1 MLRDAWLIC
10 RKDLLVEWRSK
21 VTTRF
26 VMPFVLSVIMLFA
39 FAFDAEST
47 LLQRGAGGL
56 FWITVLFA
64 SNTISQRMSSI
75 ERADGLS
82 DAMRMSSLSPA
93 GVFLGKTASVFVQLT
108 ALEVLLAV
116 AMILMYDVRIDGI
129 AVLLASIP
137 LATMCIAA
145 VGALYGSL
153 AAGVSGR
160 EAVLPLLTL
169 PALAPVLLAATKSFA
184 VAFGTTVGPGWRWLG
199 MLCMLMGIYLAAGMA
214 TSAALLE
221 DT

>member
-39 FAFDAEST
+39 FAFDAESR

-108 ALEVLLAV
+108 ALEVFLAF
-116 AMILMYDVRIDGI
+116 AMVLMYDVRFDGI
-129 AVLLASIP
+129 AVLLAAIP

-145 VGALYGSL
+145 VGALYGAL

-169 PALAPVLLAATKSFA
+169 PALAPVLLAAAKSFA

-199 MLCMLMGIYLAAGMA
+199 MLGMLMVIYLAAGMA